1 MKNSVFL
8 PPSDLRLYEVSKE
21 VPAADIKKAYVK
33 NICKKMR
40 EVAGANQVRDKNKAV
55 MVGLAAPQI
64 GFQYRI
70 VFVDMCATRGRN
82 HQENNNIFMINPVII
97 SKSRKLVNDREGCF
111 LAMSEMC
118 SFHGM
123 VLRSE
128 KVKVRYLSE
137 GGEEVTQEFEGF
149 TARIIQH
156 EVDHLN
162 GKVFVHSIKKE
173 KDLHIV
179 FDSECKDYGKK
190 FATWK
195 RTLNPK
201 IYFSDVVKRK

>member
-1 MKNSVFL
+1 MICLMQRKPRIYCSSHHLFL
-8 PPSDLRLYEVSKE
+8 LQL
-21 VPAADIKKAYVK
+21 
-33 NICKKMR
+33 
-40 EVAGANQVRDKNKAV
+40 QVRTEDFLQTAFF
-55 MVGLAAPQI
+55 
-64 GFQYRI
+64 GFKR
-70 VFVDMCATRGRN
+70 
-82 HQENNNIFMINPVII
+82 
-97 SKSRKLVNDREGCF
+97 
-111 LAMSEMC
+111 
-118 SFHGM
+118 
-123 VLRSE
+123 
-128 KVKVRYLSE
+128 